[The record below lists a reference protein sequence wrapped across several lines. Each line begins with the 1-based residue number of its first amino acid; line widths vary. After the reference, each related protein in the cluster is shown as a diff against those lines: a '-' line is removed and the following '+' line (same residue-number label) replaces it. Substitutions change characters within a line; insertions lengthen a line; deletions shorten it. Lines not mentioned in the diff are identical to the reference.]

1 MAWSASK
8 QFVRRRWDRKMLK
21 SCERTIYFICSWLA
35 SSYHQIHGLRLEMI
49 RQFIDI
55 HDTAVHCKRLLKQTP
70 IQVMIIFDCTYFLED
85 RSSSFPHEWDVSLE
99 SFTESISL
107 SSSVIDSV
115 LIWHARPCLQSTHL
129 VVTGFSERIAEPF
142 KTFVETITRCGTSW
156 LNILDRC

>member
-70 IQVMIIFDCTYFLED
+70 IQVMIIFDCTYFLD
-85 RSSSFPHEWDVSLE
+85 NRSSSFPYEWDISLGV
-99 SFTESISL
+99 FTEFISL
-107 SSSVIDSV
+107 IFKHRRCVDMICEALPAVDS
-115 LIWHARPCLQSTHL
+115 
-129 VVTGFSERIAEPF
+129 FSCDQPF
-142 KTFVETITRCGTSW
+142 GENCWAIPNLHR
-156 LNILDRC
+156 DHHQM